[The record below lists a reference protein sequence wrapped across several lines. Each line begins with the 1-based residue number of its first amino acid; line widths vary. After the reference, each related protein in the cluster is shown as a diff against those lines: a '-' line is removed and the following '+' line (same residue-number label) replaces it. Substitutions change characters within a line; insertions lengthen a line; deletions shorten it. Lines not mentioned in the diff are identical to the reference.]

1 MKSRLLL
8 FLLVLLLSCNND
20 YTPKPKALI
29 KLDFPKKEYEK
40 IEIKIP
46 F

>member
-29 KLDFPKKEYEK
+29 KLDFPKKEYERRRMM
-40 IEIKIP
+40 IA
-46 F
+46 